1 MIASY
6 IAQINFPATFAS
18 QGVSRRMPQRLDGA
32 RQHPEYF
39 GKSFDKLKNMMNLG
53 PTKSIKAS

>member
-18 QGVSRRMPQRLDGA
+18 QGVSRRMPPWLDGA
-32 RQHPEYF
+32 IQHPEYF
-39 GKSFDKLKNMMNLG
+39 GKSFENLKNLMNLE